1 MAGEARL
8 KLGEILT
15 EAIIQKLQKYM
26 PERSQMINQ
35 FFGNQ
40 DITQIQAPAN
50 ENYLGG
56 RVAGIAVIPSIF
68 VLEGPARFAAEGG
81 HGLIS
86 ETEMLVYIADGDQTG
101 PLLAK
106 RLQRQVA
113 CVIESLWDGEP
124 KESLLVQSGPFTGQP
139 SAFRLWPQRTIPG
152 DVFEPDSEHVWKALY
167 TIVFNCRQVEN

>member
-15 EAIIQKLQKYM
+15 ESIIAKLQQYM
-26 PERSQMINQ
+26 PGRCQAINQ

-50 ENYLGG
+50 ENYHGG
-56 RVAGIAVIPSIF
+56 RVADIAVIPSIY
-68 VLEGPARFAAEGG
+68 VLEGPAKFAAEGG
-81 HGLIS
+81 HGLIT
-86 ETEMLVYIADGDQTG
+86 ETEMLIHIADGDQTG

-113 CVIESLWDGEP
+113 AIIESLWDDAPQEA
-124 KESLLVQSGPFTGQP
+124 LLVQSGPFSGQP

-152 DVFEPDSEHVWKALY
+152 DVFEPDAEHKWKAMY
-167 TIVFNCRQVEN
+167 TLVWNCRQVEH